1 MAVLGHCPSPRAWR
15 CKPVRAQLES
25 NCKIIWRPPQL
36 QHAHQA
42 LFKAGFSWKTLLAFS
57 CSVSSRFSSA
67 VLKTAC
73 SNEKLHFWGFASL
86 PFVWKKCAVCSGEDL
101 NCSPFPTQF
110 SLLAPTCLAGMGSLV
125 QGGAST
131 ELWHT
136 NIHSQLI
143 KRAVLILGHLW
154 WEGFVSVH
162 TSS

>member
-1 MAVLGHCPSPRAWR
+1 MTVLGHCPSPRAWR

-25 NCKIIWRPPQL
+25 NCKITWQPPQL

-42 LFKAGFSWKTLLAFS
+42 LFKAGFSWKTPLAFS

-101 NCSPFPTQF
+101 SYPVLTFSTHLLSWDGIPGSGWCFHWALTHKHPFSADKKSCPNLRSPVVRRI
-110 SLLAPTCLAGMGSLV
+110 C
-125 QGGAST
+125 
-131 ELWHT
+131 
-136 NIHSQLI
+136 
-143 KRAVLILGHLW
+143 
-154 WEGFVSVH
+154 
-162 TSS
+162 